1 VRTLLLATAALHAA
15 LFAVPFLTSTLDIML
30 AAGVAMV
37 LTLATGVF
45 VLGRNGPVGT
55 VWVATAAGL
64 TALSGWGSWLVL
76 WALDPSRTDGSINVI
91 GVLLPPV
98 AVIVYLVAALLPQT
112 RRATVSQA
120 T

>member
-1 VRTLLLATAALHAA
+1 MSGFV
-15 LFAVPFLTSTLDIML
+15 V
-30 AAGVAMV
+30 
-37 LTLATGVF
+37 TGTDTGIGKTVF
-45 VLGRNGPVGT
+45 
-55 VWVATAAGL
+55 AAGL